1 MILNSVKVDGKS
13 MEINRVDPFQLS
25 ADAHQITFSPEVLNY
40 SMDDPYVRVKLEGC
54 DKSERVCRLSELNSI
69 TYTNLKQGQYVFE
82 IAILDD
88 VNGNVIEAGR
98 YVIEK
103 DIRCIRTGGLNF
115 MSV

>member
-1 MILNSVKVDGKS
+1 
-13 MEINRVDPFQLS
+13 
-25 ADAHQITFSPEVLNY
+25 
-40 SMDDPYVRVKLEGC
+40 MDDPYVRVKLEGC

-103 DIRCIRTGGLNF
+103 DIEMYQNWWFKLYVCLIA
-115 MSV
+115 